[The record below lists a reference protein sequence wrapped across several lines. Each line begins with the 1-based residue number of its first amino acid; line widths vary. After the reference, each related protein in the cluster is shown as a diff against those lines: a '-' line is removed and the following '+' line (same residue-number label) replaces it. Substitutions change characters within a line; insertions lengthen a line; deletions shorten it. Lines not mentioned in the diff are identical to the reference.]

1 MYGNTHAHMCMRAQT
16 HTHTHTHACRRTHT
30 TCTYVHMQVRII
42 NTHIHTLRYCSS
54 WTLSMNDNNQDPL
67 TCHKTRQC
75 TPHVCGPLTN
85 PLHDTV
91 TARFPVVFAHCTLQ
105 SLAKYWTRG
114 ASHKLQWRRAHE
126 TPPFHTKIP
135 NSVSVYSV
143 RTGLETLKRLYD

>member
-1 MYGNTHAHMCMRAQT
+1 MGQTRPTYPPHTSIHQQYTYKCMEIHAHTCACA
-16 HTHTHTHACRRTHT
+16 HTHHMHLRTYAG
-30 TCTYVHMQVRII
+30 TYNKH
-42 NTHIHTLRYCSS
+42 THIHTLRYCSS

-91 TARFPVVFAHCTLQ
+91 TARFPVLFAHCTLQ

-114 ASHKLQWRRAHE
+114 ASHELQWRRVHE

-135 NSVSVYSV
+135 NSVPVYSV
-143 RTGLETLKRLYD
+143 